1 MIVTTSP
8 VTAELAP
15 CGQVKDG
22 RRHEENDDEGLRID
36 DVRYACGCRRI
47 RHEYHDGSIRIKTIR
62 HDGKVLVD
70 EHSSDH
76 EA

>member
-1 MIVTTSP
+1 
-8 VTAELAP
+8 
-15 CGQVKDG
+15 VKDG

-36 DVRYACGCRRI
+36 DVTYACGCRRI
-47 RHEYHDGSIRIKTIR
+47 RHEYHDGSINIKTIR